1 MSQANRNS
9 LQDGPLAGLPSL
21 PSFDPN
27 SKPTIQK
34 GFGMGDVDV
43 EVMDMIKS
51 AMSSNVQDTNY
62 AYMVI
67 VLFIALGLTPLQMG
81 IGDLGSNI
89 NANSQFQELMTQ
101 FQSIFTYLE
110 ASPSMT
116 GAPAGGPAIM
126 PSGWQNTA
134 VGAAKIEQL
143 LNGFGSFFYGINIG
157 GGGDPS
163 LPTWNDLFFTIRLSD
178 GSYQKIPLVNAGV
191 FNSNIMGLMNAFAG
205 YFSLPQTWHQNTIPG
220 GPGNPPLDPTT
231 KVPGLYLLLFKDI
244 QLKLDQSK
252 SFVSPDLS
260 NLGEIYGVADAS
272 GHYDPASFGTVNSS
286 IAGANDFWVQLQT
299 CPVFFNG
306 NQIPFNDSNGA
317 QYPEL
322 GSMLYQTLTNNNGM
336 PSNFNEQQL
345 VIALAGMA
353 QTYWVSQNPNDPTT
367 NLPWVGSAGAKG
379 SLVDT
384 LDSSAGN
391 AQSSADKDNQNQMTQ
406 LQAQSQ
412 EITSEVQ
419 TGQSIQSTE
428 AKSEAAIIQNQ
439 KAS

>member
-9 LQDGPLAGLPSL
+9 LQDGPLAGVPSL
-21 PSFDPN
+21 PPFDPN

-67 VLFIALGLTPLQMG
+67 ILFIALGLTPLQMG

-110 ASPSMT
+110 ASPST
-116 GAPAGGPAIM
+116 AGIPPGTPAGM
-126 PSGWQNTA
+126 PPGWDTST
-134 VGAAKIEQL
+134 VGADKIQQL
-143 LNGFGSFFYGINIG
+143 LSGFGSFFYGMGLG
-157 GGGDPS
+157 GGEGGGNA
-163 LPTWNDLFFTIRLSD
+163 PTWGDLYLTVRESD
-178 GSYQKIPLVNAGV
+178 GSFQKVYITQ
-191 FNSNIMGLMNAFAG
+191 NSNLMNFVEKFAS
-205 YFSLPQTWHQNTIPG
+205 YFAVPVGGCSFPGILGSSNTITPSF
-220 GPGNPPLDPTT
+220 T
-231 KVPGLYLLLFKDI
+231 VPGICLLLLKDL
-244 QLKLDQSK
+244 QFKLDQSK
-252 SFVSPDLS
+252 TFLTSDCS
-260 NLGEIYGVADAS
+260 NVGEIYGVADSS
-272 GHYDPASFGTVNSS
+272 GNYNISAFGTVNSS
-286 IAGANDFWVQLQT
+286 IAGANDFWTQLQAS
-299 CPVFFNG
+299 PIDYQG
-306 NQIPFNDSNGA
+306 NFCDYNNLLHLYPTQGIPFAYMLFDMC
-317 QYPEL
+317 QYWGSPSSCYQDFVTVL
-322 GSMLYQTLTNNNGM
+322 GT
-336 PSNFNEQQL
+336 
-345 VIALAGMA
+345 MA
-353 QTYWVSQNPNDPTT
+353 TTYWVSQNPNDPAT
-367 NLPWVGSAGAKG
+367 NLPWSKSAGAKG